1 MIIFLIGMPACGKT
15 SMGKRLAKK
24 TKFTLIDLDKYLSA
38 KENTSVTK
46 IFEEKGETFFRELE
60 SKYLQE
66 ISNTTAKNI
75 IVSVG
80 GGTPCFH
87 NNINHM
93 LSTGHVVYLNT
104 PVETIFLRVKKKDSK
119 RPLFS
124 NLPDDQLKEK
134 INSLVQQREPFY
146 AQAHHN
152 VHTANKSDEAIM
164 GEIIKKLPHSS

>member
-1 MIIFLIGMPACGKT
+1 
-15 SMGKRLAKK
+15 
-24 TKFTLIDLDKYLSA
+24 
-38 KENTSVTK
+38 
-46 IFEEKGETFFRELE
+46 
-60 SKYLQE
+60 
-66 ISNTTAKNI
+66 
-75 IVSVG
+75 
-80 GGTPCFH
+80 
-87 NNINHM
+87 M